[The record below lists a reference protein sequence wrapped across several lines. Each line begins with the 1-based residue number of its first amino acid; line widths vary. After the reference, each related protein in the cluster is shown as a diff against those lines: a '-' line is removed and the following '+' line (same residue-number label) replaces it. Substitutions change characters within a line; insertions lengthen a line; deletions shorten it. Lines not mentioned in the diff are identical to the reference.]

1 MDHQKFDTLQKKKG
15 NCFRKKKN
23 NSLFLLNNIYWK
35 FKMYTFSN
43 NSVIR
48 KGIIEIV
55 KIVKL
60 NKLVYSAYQS
70 TWDTAK
76 MYNSQYILA
85 KKKA

>member
-1 MDHQKFDTLQKKKG
+1 
-15 NCFRKKKN
+15 
-23 NSLFLLNNIYWK
+23 
-35 FKMYTFSN
+35 MYTFSN